1 MEKTYIKYSPE
12 TIKLLDS
19 LVNSGNLGLK
29 LEKVDI
35 DGVQRVSA
43 KYKSPSYLFQVD
55 FPTEMFDFEG
65 QEINFYDFGEF
76 AKILK
81 TFKNPNI
88 YQTESSIVLDMD
100 KSSVDYSL
108 GDPDVIK
115 RGFTKAREY
124 GVDVVF
130 DMDAESV
137 KKLNSCKNLFGSE
150 YLSFIYNG
158 ETLAV
163 RLTSKTRG
171 DNKYEEYFS
180 IAEETD
186 STVDFKTFALVL
198 PALSVGEWRV
208 EISNDGVTAFIL
220 KNNENINLKIYGMQ
234 VEED

>member
-55 FPTEMFDFEG
+55 FPTELFDFEG

-108 GDPDVIK
+108 EAKPSRPD
-115 RGFTKAREY
+115 
-124 GVDVVF
+124 
-130 DMDAESV
+130 S
-137 KKLNSCKNLFGSE
+137 
-150 YLSFIYNG
+150 
-158 ETLAV
+158 
-163 RLTSKTRG
+163 
-171 DNKYEEYFS
+171 
-180 IAEETD
+180 
-186 STVDFKTFALVL
+186 
-198 PALSVGEWRV
+198 
-208 EISNDGVTAFIL
+208 
-220 KNNENINLKIYGMQ
+220 
-234 VEED
+234 